1 LAATSRF
8 RFGEFELDAAAYQLK
23 RGVDSVHLE
32 RRPMDLLTL
41 LVQRSGELVSR
52 EEIVERVWG
61 QDLFVEAEAGI
72 NTAIRKVRRAL
83 QDSPERPVYVETVPG
98 KGYRFIGRVHGPRLV
113 TLAVLPAVS
122 FDPVPDRQYLADG
135 LTEEVIAA
143 LGLVDPEHLRVIGR
157 TSMMTYKA
165 TAKSL
170 SRIGEELG
178 AEFLVETSLRADAAI
193 VRITARLIRASDQ
206 VQIWCASFDGD
217 GERSVLQF
225 QQQLSIA
232 IASQVCSTISSE
244 KLSAISTRH
253 PLHSEA
259 YDLYLRGR
267 FLWHRLSGETTRGAI
282 EHYKRAVVIDPDYG
296 LAWAGLGV
304 AFAASPI
311 TGDVPA
317 MRVWPE
323 AREAAAHALRSAPNL
338 AESHTA
344 DGFVKFWLDWDL
356 PAAKQAFQR
365 ALELDPSDALA
376 HRTLGIVLAYL
387 DRREEAKALGAK
399 ACDLDPLNAAHYAL
413 QSQIAFFG
421 RDFESSLA
429 FAQRS
434 TVVDHEFW
442 IGHLQLAQ
450 AAEQLDEHQIA
461 LTALEQAGI
470 FSGVNSKVLALQGY
484 IFAKEGRDRQ
494 ALDVLATL
502 KARSAQYFVPPY
514 SQALVLLGLKQLDRA
529 MVCLERAFEVH
540 DVHLNFLLVDAKWDL
555 LRSDTRF
562 TQLLKRC
569 RFHGATAPAGRTG

>member
-244 KLSAISTRH
+244 KLSAITPTIQKLTICIYAADFYGTGCQGRLPGEPSNTTNVQLQSTRITAS
-253 PLHSEA
+253 P
-259 YDLYLRGR
+259 G
-267 FLWHRLSGETTRGAI
+267 
-282 EHYKRAVVIDPDYG
+282 P
-296 LAWAGLGV
+296 AWAWLL
-304 AFAASPI
+304 PP
-311 TGDVPA
+311 VPSRG
-317 MRVWPE
+317 MYQRC
-323 AREAAAHALRSAPNL
+323 
-338 AESHTA
+338 ESGPKH
-344 DGFVKFWLDWDL
+344 G
-356 PAAKQAFQR
+356 
-365 ALELDPSDALA
+365 
-376 HRTLGIVLAYL
+376 
-387 DRREEAKALGAK
+387 RRL
-399 ACDLDPLNAAHYAL
+399 LML
-413 QSQIAFFG
+413 
-421 RDFESSLA
+421 
-429 FAQRS
+429 
-434 TVVDHEFW
+434 
-442 IGHLQLAQ
+442 
-450 AAEQLDEHQIA
+450 
-461 LTALEQAGI
+461 
-470 FSGVNSKVLALQGY
+470 
-484 IFAKEGRDRQ
+484 
-494 ALDVLATL
+494 
-502 KARSAQYFVPPY
+502 FVPR
-514 SQALVLLGLKQLDRA
+514 Q
-529 MVCLERAFEVH
+529 
-540 DVHLNFLLVDAKWDL
+540 
-555 LRSDTRF
+555 T
-562 TQLLKRC
+562 
-569 RFHGATAPAGRTG
+569 